1 MISEPRLRT
10 LLRQAERTAENGKLA
25 AALTL
30 YQQIIDEAPDSVE
43 GWLGVAQLEPDPAV
57 REQAY
62 ERVLALEPDNPQ
74 AQVGLATLR
83 GEPVPEELQKA
94 IAAIAAAKEAE
105 AEAEEEE
112 ATEEAA
118 VAEMETAVAP
128 STTLASDHH
137 DHVELTCY
145 RHPNRTTGLRCYTC
159 GKPICMQCAKK
170 TPVGYRCP
178 DCIREAEEAFF
189 NATPLDYLV
198 ALLVSLPL
206 SLLAGF
212 LLLQIGGG
220 FFLILLIFFVAGAV
234 GGLIGRLTKS
244 AVGRRRGRYLPHLV
258 AASVILGGMFAA
270 APALIGLLL
279 GNFGGLFGLLVPGL
293 YTFIASSAA
302 FYQMK

>member
-10 LLRQAERTAENGKLA
+10 LLAQAGKTAENGKLA

-30 YQQIIDEAPDSVE
+30 YQQIVEEAPNEVE
-43 GWLGVAQLEPDPAV
+43 GWLGVAQLNPDPLK

-62 ERVLALEPDNPQ
+62 ARVLELEPENPL
-74 AQVGLATLR
+74 ALVGLANLR
-83 GEPVPEELQKA
+83 GETVPEEVRLA
-94 IAAIAAAKEAE
+94 AE
-105 AEAEEEE
+105 ALMAAPKEDAPAVVEEQVE
-112 ATEEAA
+112 
-118 VAEMETAVAP
+118 ETAVDLP
-128 STTLASDHH
+128 SLPEPSPH

-145 RHPNRTTGLRCYTC
+145 RHPTRKTGLRCYTC

-178 DCIREAEEAFF
+178 DCIREAEDAFF
-189 NATPLDYLV
+189 NATPLDYVV

-212 LLLQIGGG
+212 LISLIGGG
-220 FFLILLIFFVAGAV
+220 FLFILLIFFIGGAV
-234 GGLIGRLTKS
+234 GGLIGRLAKR

-258 AASVILGGMFAA
+258 AASVVIGGMFAA
-270 APALIGLLL
+270 APALIGLL
-279 GNFGGLFGLLVPGL
+279 FGSFGSLFGLIVPGI